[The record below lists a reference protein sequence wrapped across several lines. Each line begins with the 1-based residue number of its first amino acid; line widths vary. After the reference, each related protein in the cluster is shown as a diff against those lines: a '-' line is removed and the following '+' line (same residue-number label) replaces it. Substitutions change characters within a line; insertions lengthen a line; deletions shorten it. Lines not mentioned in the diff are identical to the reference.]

1 MRPASSSCSSRACIS
16 SIKSVRTKPL
26 ARRTLR
32 VVDGCGLCRKPLV
45 FGHKEVPVTKL
56 RTMTLD
62 ELGRRNYSQAT
73 ARTYVDAIK
82 AFAAYFHR
90 PPDQLGPD
98 EIRKYQL
105 YLVDRELHPKTI
117 RVQTAALRFFFRKV
131 LRRSLF

>member
-1 MRPASSSCSSRACIS
+1 
-16 SIKSVRTKPL
+16 
-26 ARRTLR
+26 
-32 VVDGCGLCRKPLV
+32 
-45 FGHKEVPVTKL
+45 VTKL

-131 LRRSLF
+131 LRRSSFADERPTPEGCTPPTTYRAQPGRSRSADRRRA